1 MCRIVNAVFETH
13 AGYWMKRLIAPD
25 ETASYYLLHETL
37 SFRQSWR
44 SHVTTRPTRPRIEGA
59 REREIYDAA
68 VDMVGEVGYDRVT
81 LDEVAA
87 RSSASKASLYRRW
100 GDKAA
105 LISAAICAQP
115 DAELSVPD
123 TGSAVGD
130 VTALCAAPGFFDVG
144 RAGVISGLATA
155 LHRDPDQHDALRQ
168 RLVHD
173 GTKHVRAVLERAVD
187 RGELADDLDVD
198 LLSAVIPAMVL
209 FQMTY
214 RTPGTFDEDFVFRIV
229 TDILAPAL
237 HYQTQKDNRGSSH
250 RR

>member
-1 MCRIVNAVFETH
+1 
-13 AGYWMKRLIAPD
+13 
-25 ETASYYLLHETL
+25 
-37 SFRQSWR
+37 
-44 SHVTTRPTRPRIEGA
+44 VTIRPTRPRIEGA
-59 REREIYDAA
+59 REREIYDTA
-68 VDMVGEVGYDRVT
+68 VDMVGELGYDRVT

-87 RSSASKASLYRRW
+87 RASASKASLYRRW
-100 GDKAA
+100 GDKSA

-130 VTALCAAPGFFDVG
+130 LTALCAAPGFFDVD

-155 LHRDPDQHDALRQ
+155 LHRDPDKHETLRQ

-173 GTKHVRAVLERAVD
+173 GTKHVRAVLARAVD

-214 RTPGTFDEDFVFRIV
+214 RTPGTFDEDFVCRIV
-229 TDILAPAL
+229 AEILAPVL
-237 HYQTQKDNRGSSH
+237 HYQI
-250 RR
+250 